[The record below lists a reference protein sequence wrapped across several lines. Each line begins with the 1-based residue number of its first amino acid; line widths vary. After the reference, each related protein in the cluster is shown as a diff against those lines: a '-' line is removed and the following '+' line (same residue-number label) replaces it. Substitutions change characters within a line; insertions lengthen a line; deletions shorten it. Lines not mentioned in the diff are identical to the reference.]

1 MKQFI
6 YKTLI
11 AVVAI
16 VLVYELTIAKQI
28 KEFTSQSEVLMT
40 KEGRKD
46 GVNKIREELKKAVKK
61 ERYLSKED
69 AKLINQF
76 IQKIKEK
83 LEKAQINYSTINYQ
97 HL

>member
-1 MKQFI
+1 MKKFI

-76 IQKIKEK
+76 IQKIKKEIR
-83 LEKAQINYSTINYQ
+83 ESSD
-97 HL
+97 

>member
-6 YKTLI
+6 FKTII
-11 AVVAI
+11 AIIAI

-46 GVNKIREELKKAVKK
+46 GVEKIREELKKAIKK

-69 AKLINQF
+69 AALINQF
-76 IQKIKEK
+76 IQKIRRELKDSS
-83 LEKAQINYSTINYQ
+83 N
-97 HL
+97 

>member
-6 YKTLI
+6 YKTI
-11 AVVAI
+11 VAIIAI

-28 KEFTSQSEVLMT
+28 KEFTSQSEIILT

-46 GVNKIREELKKAVKK
+46 GVEKIREELKKAIKK

-76 IQKIKEK
+76 IRKIRNE
-83 LEKAQINYSTINYQ
+83 LRESSD
-97 HL
+97 

>member
-6 YKTLI
+6 YKTI
-11 AVVAI
+11 VAIIAI

-28 KEFTSQSEVLMT
+28 KEFTSQSEIILT

-46 GVNKIREELKKAVKK
+46 GVEKIREELKKAIKK

-76 IQKIKEK
+76 IRKIRNE
-83 LEKAQINYSTINYQ
+83 LRDSSD
-97 HL
+97 

>member
-11 AVVAI
+11 AVIAI

-76 IQKIKEK
+76 IQKIKKEIK
-83 LEKAQINYSTINYQ
+83 ESSN
-97 HL
+97 

>member
-76 IQKIKEK
+76 IQKIKK
-83 LEKAQINYSTINYQ
+83 DSS
-97 HL
+97 

>member
-28 KEFTSQSEVLMT
+28 KEFTSQSGVLMT

-76 IQKIKEK
+76 IQKIKKEIR
-83 LEKAQINYSTINYQ
+83 ESSD
-97 HL
+97 

>member
-11 AVVAI
+11 AIVAI
-16 VLVYELTIAKQI
+16 VLVYELTIGKQI
-28 KEFTSQSEVLMT
+28 KEFTSQSEILMT

-61 ERYLSKED
+61 ERYLSRED

-76 IQKIKEK
+76 IQKIKKEIK
-83 LEKAQINYSTINYQ
+83 ESSN
-97 HL
+97 

>member
-6 YKTLI
+6 YKTII
-11 AVVAI
+11 AVIAI

-28 KEFTSQSEVLMT
+28 KEFTSQSEILLT

-46 GVNKIREELKKAVKK
+46 GVDKIREELQKAIKK

-69 AKLINQF
+69 ATLINQF
-76 IQKIKEK
+76 IQKIRRELKESS
-83 LEKAQINYSTINYQ
+83 N
-97 HL
+97 

>member
-6 YKTLI
+6 YKTII
-11 AVVAI
+11 AIIAI

-28 KEFTSQSEVLMT
+28 KEFTSQSEIILT

-46 GVNKIREELKKAVKK
+46 GVEKIREELKKAIKK

-76 IQKIKEK
+76 IRKIKNE
-83 LEKAQINYSTINYQ
+83 LRESSD
-97 HL
+97 

>member
-76 IQKIKEK
+76 IQKIKKEIK
-83 LEKAQINYSTINYQ
+83 ENSD
-97 HL
+97 